1 MRRLLPTVIV
11 ACLVVAGVICP
22 CVEAAGTLAAS
33 AEVQDAAHHASHHA
47 GSPGATDIEPD
58 GPAGVD
64 SEHCCD
70 LPAVVSA
77 SPDDDADEPAATLNA
92 PWLDASLQPDAS
104 ARLPEMPPGRP
115 PDSPVALRDRLLE

>member
-11 ACLVVAGVICP
+11 ACLVAAGVICP
-22 CVEAAGTLAAS
+22 CVEAAGALAAS
-33 AEVQDAAHHASHHA
+33 ADVHDAAHHASHHA
-47 GSPGATDIEPD
+47 GTSGASDIEPD
-58 GPAGVD
+58 GTAAVD
-64 SEHCCD
+64 GEHCCD